1 MDIFQAIGRK
11 PKEHVLKS
19 CSFLLKIAK
28 IWKNDLT
35 KLQN

>member
-1 MDIFQAIGRK
+1 MEIFQAIGRK
-11 PKEHVLKS
+11 PKGHVLKS
-19 CSFLLKIAK
+19 YNFLLKIAK

>member
-1 MDIFQAIGRK
+1 MGTFPASDRT

-28 IWKNDLT
+28 IGIDDLM
-35 KLQN
+35 KWQ